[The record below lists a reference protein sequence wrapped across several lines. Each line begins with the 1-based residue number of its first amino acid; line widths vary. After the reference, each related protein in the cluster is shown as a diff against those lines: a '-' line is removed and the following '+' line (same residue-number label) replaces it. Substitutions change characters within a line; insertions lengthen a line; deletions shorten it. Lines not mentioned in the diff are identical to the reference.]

1 MIGLLV
7 LAVCLLLLLAL
18 VVALIIV
25 LRIFAR
31 LSAQQRQIESLS
43 ERLAM
48 LSTRLGGVQ
57 AGDQITARESPQA
70 PPRPAA
76 PPPQPPPLQSPPPAA
91 SPPQLPRV
99 EPPSVSQL
107 PRGEPSPV
115 SQMPRLEP
123 LPLSVRAR
131 DDAGESLETQIGSR
145 WLLYVGVIAIV
156 VGVAYFEKLAFENHW
171 VSETARVVQ
180 GGVAGLALI
189 YAGVRFRR
197 AGYAGYG
204 QMISGCGAAILYVS
218 TYAAFNFYHLIDR
231 PIAFGLMVAITAGTA
246 VLADQQRSQGL
257 AVLAIGG
264 GFGTPFM
271 LPATTDTQIALFGY
285 TAVLIAGTVALSRRH
300 DWPLLNVISY
310 LLTVA
315 TVAWWAFQFYT
326 FDKYLRT
333 EIFLTV
339 FCAMFVAI
347 NSAGVAAVIARSIL
361 WTAPAVYYLA
371 SLAILGSH
379 PPAMLV
385 WLVGLGLISAILV
398 ASVGVRAGFGVWLAA
413 ILPLLIWCATYRSER
428 WLAPGLIVVT
438 TMYAIAVAAQLY
450 RESEGADFGIVDVVW
465 LHLNGLLTFAAAYL
479 LIDAYRHADT
489 GPVAAGFAA
498 WNGALAAAI
507 WNRDRD
513 RALHFAGLGF
523 TLLMIAVGL
532 QFDGAAVTIGWA
544 AEGAVVIALGLR
556 ESREWL
562 RIAGAGLFVVAIGR
576 TVDLLVSPASVHHTL
591 LFNVQSGCAALVI
604 ALCYGLAWLHD
615 RHEDARQQGVPVAA
629 ALIAAQV
636 ITVML
641 ITNEI
646 GAYWSAPD
654 DALTREL
661 AKSVA
666 WALYATLLIVIGLRG
681 GYAPIRYFAILLF
694 GLTTVKVFFVDTA
707 QLERVYRILSVIG
720 LGIALL
726 VTSYLYQRTR
736 RQTD

>member
-1 MIGLLV
+1 
-7 LAVCLLLLLAL
+7 
-18 VVALIIV
+18 
-25 LRIFAR
+25 
-31 LSAQQRQIESLS
+31 
-43 ERLAM
+43 
-48 LSTRLGGVQ
+48 
-57 AGDQITARESPQA
+57 
-70 PPRPAA
+70 
-76 PPPQPPPLQSPPPAA
+76 
-91 SPPQLPRV
+91 
-99 EPPSVSQL
+99 
-107 PRGEPSPV
+107 
-115 SQMPRLEP
+115 MPRLEP
-123 LPLSVRAR
+123 LPESVRAR
-131 DDAGESLETQIGSR
+131 ADAGESLETQIGSR
-145 WLLYVGVIAIV
+145 WLLYIGVIAIV

-171 VSETARVVQ
+171 VGETARVVQ

-189 YAGVRFRR
+189 YAGIRFRR
-197 AGYAGYG
+197 AGFAGYG
-204 QMISGCGAAILYVS
+204 QMISGCGAAILYLS
-218 TYAAFNFYHLIDR
+218 TYAAFNFYHLIDQ
-231 PIAFGLMVAITAGTA
+231 PIAFLLMVAITAGTA
-246 VLADQQRSQGL
+246 LLADRQRSQGL
-257 AVLAIGG
+257 AVLATGG

-271 LPATTDTQIALFGY
+271 LPATTDAQLALFGY
-285 TAVLIAGTVALSRRH
+285 TAVLIAGTVALSRRR

-310 LLTVA
+310 LFTVA

-326 FDKYLRT
+326 YEKYLRT

-339 FCAMFVAI
+339 FCAMFV
-347 NSAGVAAVIARSIL
+347 VIAGSAAALIPKLIL
-361 WTAPAVYYLA
+361 WTAPAAYYLA
-371 SLAILGSH
+371 SLAILGTH
-379 PPAMLV
+379 PSAMLV
-385 WLVGLGLISAILV
+385 WLAGLGLISAILV
-398 ASVGVRAGFGVWLAA
+398 ASAGVRAGFGVWLAA
-413 ILPLLIWCATYRSER
+413 VLPLLIWSATYRSAR

-438 TMYAIAVAAQLY
+438 TVYAIALAAQLY
-450 RESEGADFGIVDVVW
+450 RESERADFGIVDVVW

-556 ESREWL
+556 ESRDWL

-576 TVDLLVSPASVHHTL
+576 TVDLLVPPASVHHTP
-591 LFNVQSGCAALVI
+591 LFNVQSGCALFVI
-604 ALCYGLAWLHD
+604 GLCYGLAWLYD
-615 RHEDARQQGVPVAA
+615 RHEDAPQREVPVAM
-629 ALIAAQV
+629 ALIAAQL

-646 GAYWSAPD
+646 SAYWSAPE

-681 GYAPIRYFAILLF
+681 DYAPIRYFAILLF
-694 GLTTVKVFFVDTA
+694 ALTTVKVFFVDTA